1 MIAAFIA
8 SASLSLIAAFFCL
21 LLYSNAT
28 LTHSNPFDRFFRRK
42 LCLPLQCFVGAARAS
57 AWSNMLYGTIMAL
70 SDQQLIT
77 GIAILS
83 AAIRSL
89 DKRTI
94 TVYHFN
100 MVMNMAWFSSNV
112 HLISLCVMRSFLYS
126 SQIPNVL
133 SHARSHAVLPRALR
147 IIAMLVLAGLLLH
160 CSAVSGYELWDNNPN
175 CPALCI
181 TRGQRAGYP
190 YRQMIV
196 TFVFV
201 IQSYTFQIARVTP
214 AVGRFCSER
223 ILPIIQKC
231 DDSALNKSDKRS
243 CIQSVYRGTR
253 RVALIIWWLLTS
265 DLEFMLEMVAWY
277 IIGLYWMFS
286 DRNDGHR
293 HMEGSEIW
301 KENHIG
307 FGQLV
312 PLLLIVLGTLAG
324 MEAYLCKFYLLRYH
338 ERIATDI
345 RGTGRNTFRGE
356 NVGPRRESD
365 SSFERKDLKPYE
377 VSTGMI
383 EPRA

>member
-8 SASLSLIAAFFCL
+8 SASLSLIASIFCL
-21 LLYSNAT
+21 LLYSNAA
-28 LTHSNPFDRFFRRK
+28 LTHVNPLDRFFRRY
-42 LCLPLQCFVGAARAS
+42 LCFPLQRFVGAARAT

-89 DKRTI
+89 KMRSI

-112 HLISLCVMRSFLYS
+112 HLLSLCVMRSFLYS
-126 SQIPNVL
+126 SQITNVL
-133 SHARSHAVLPRALR
+133 SHARSHAVLPRVLR

-160 CSAVSGYELWDNNPN
+160 CSSVSGYELWDNNPN

-181 TRGQRAGYP
+181 TRGRRAGHP
-190 YRQMIV
+190 HRQMIV
-196 TFVFV
+196 TYIFV
-201 IQSYTFQIARVTP
+201 IQSYTTQIARVTP
-214 AVGRFCSER
+214 AIERLFSER
-223 ILPIIQKC
+223 IGPMIQKL
-231 DDSALNKSDKRS
+231 DDNALTRSDKRS
-243 CIQSVYRGTR
+243 CIKSVYRGMR
-253 RVALIIWWLLTS
+253 WVALVIFWFFTS

-277 IIGLYWMFS
+277 IIGLFWTFS
-286 DRNDGHR
+286 DRRDGHK
-293 HMEGSEIW
+293 HMEESELW

-324 MEAYLCKFYLLRYH
+324 MEAYLCK
-338 ERIATDI
+338 
-345 RGTGRNTFRGE
+345 
-356 NVGPRRESD
+356 
-365 SSFERKDLKPYE
+365 
-377 VSTGMI
+377 VSI
-383 EPRA
+383 